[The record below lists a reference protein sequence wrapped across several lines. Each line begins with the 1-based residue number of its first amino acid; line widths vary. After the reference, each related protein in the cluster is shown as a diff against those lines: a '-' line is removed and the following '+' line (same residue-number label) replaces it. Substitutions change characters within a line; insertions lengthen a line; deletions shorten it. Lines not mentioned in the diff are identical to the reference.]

1 MALDQD
7 VYGGIVGGVD
17 DFNINRNYF
26 NGFIEKKNKNRKK
39 RMIIWLLVV
48 GAIIGV
54 TVLVLQ
60 VVTFSGGGNMKGV
73 RDAYWVY
80 MNYLILGDSSS
91 DILSE
96 DEYGDVENTAAKKAF
111 NDGNV
116 AYFETLDKMYGE
128 FYSVFEKASSG
139 IKDSYLDDV
148 IVLKER
154 VEFITDLV
162 KVGSP
167 SVDEWEEFFM
177 SGESV
182 SVYEENYLRSLMRLS
197 DRSEEYINDRLTYAN
212 SYQEYLRSISDTGCL
227 LADDECLCNNIGVW
241 NCGMILNELE
251 FNKSDIVF
259 TENFEINALI
269 YNSWRVGLMMGVN
282 Q

>member
-1 MALDQD
+1 MVLDQD
-7 VYGGIVGGVD
+7 VYGGIVGSVD
-17 DFNINRNYF
+17 NF

-60 VVTFSGGGNMKGV
+60 VVTFSGGSNMKGV
-73 RDAYWVY
+73 RNAYWVY

-116 AYFETLDKMYGE
+116 TYFETLDKMYGE
-128 FYSVFEKASSG
+128 FYSVFEKAPSG

-182 SVYEENYLRSLMRLS
+182 SVYEENYLRGLMRLS

-251 FNKSDIVF
+251 FNESDIVF